1 MEIPEH
7 LRELVDQLGQALV
20 QALAT
25 DPASRALA
33 RRIQAEG
40 YEVTLMLEA
49 TVALHKRD
57 TEGDPEFSEAT
68 EKGRDLEDPGPE
80 GDPEGWPTP
89 EALRSQ
95 GEPERSGS
103 QWSEEDRAFL
113 RTFKISL
120 D

>member
-7 LRELVDQLGQALV
+7 LRELVDQLGHALV

-25 DPASRALA
+25 DPASRTLA
-33 RRIQAEG
+33 RRIQGEG
-40 YEVTLMLEA
+40 FEVTLMLEA
-49 TVALHKRD
+49 TVALHKREQASQD
-57 TEGDPEFSEAT
+57 DSMEDHGDRP
-68 EKGRDLEDPGPE
+68 LL
-80 GDPEGWPTP
+80 P
-89 EALRSQ
+89 EAFP
-95 GEPERSGS
+95 EERSPALELEPATS

>member
-33 RRIQAEG
+33 REIQGEG
-40 YEVTLMLEA
+40 FEVTLMLEA
-49 TVALHKRD
+49 TVALHKRE
-57 TEGDPEFSEAT
+57 TENDSGSLESELSHDQA
-68 EKGRDLEDPGPE
+68 DPGPD

-89 EALRSQ
+89 EELRSQ
-95 GEPERSGS
+95 AEPERSAS
-103 QWSEEDRAFL
+103 PWSEEDRAFL

>member
-7 LRELVDQLGQALV
+7 LRELVDRLGQALV
-20 QALAT
+20 QALAL
-25 DPASRALA
+25 DPTSRALA
-33 RRIQAEG
+33 REIQSEG
-40 YEVTLMLEA
+40 FEVTLMLEA

-57 TEGDPEFSEAT
+57 PEDASEQETTEGEASPSEDEPSAPPLPE
-68 EKGRDLEDPGPE
+68 
-80 GDPEGWPTP
+80 
-89 EALRSQ
+89 
-95 GEPERSGS
+95 EPPRAAS

>member
-33 RRIQAEG
+33 RKIQGEG
-40 YEVTLMLEA
+40 FEVTLMLEA
-49 TVALHKRD
+49 TVALHKRED
-57 TEGDPEFSEAT
+57 EDESEGEGMRGDVDRA
-68 EKGRDLEDPGPE
+68 DPGPE

-95 GEPERSGS
+95 AEPERTSS

>member
-7 LRELVDQLGQALV
+7 LRELVDQLGHALV

-33 RRIQAEG
+33 REIQG
-40 YEVTLMLEA
+40 KGFEVTLMLEA
-49 TVALHKRD
+49 TVALHKRED
-57 TEGDPEFSEAT
+57 ESETRGNEEKGGDPDRA
-68 EKGRDLEDPGPE
+68 DPGPE

-95 GEPERSGS
+95 AEPERTAS

>member
-7 LRELVDQLGQALV
+7 LHELVDQLGQALV

-25 DPASRALA
+25 DPTSRSLA
-33 RRIQAEG
+33 REIQGEG
-40 YEVTLMLEA
+40 FEVTLLLEA
-49 TVALHKRD
+49 TVALHKREEAELEA
-57 TEGDPEFSEAT
+57 EGEAPD
-68 EKGRDLEDPGPE
+68 RADPGPE

-89 EALRSQ
+89 EARRSQ
-95 GEPERSGS
+95 AAPEPP
-103 QWSEEDRAFL
+103 WSEEDRAFL

>member
-1 MEIPEH
+1 MAPEGVMEIPEH
-7 LRELVDQLGQALV
+7 LRDLVDRLGQALV

-33 RRIQAEG
+33 REIQAEG
-40 YEVTLMLEA
+40 FEVTLMLEA

-57 TEGDPEFSEAT
+57 SAEEGEA
-68 EKGRDLEDPGPE
+68 GPE
-80 GDPEGWPTP
+80 EEESETEEETRPLP
-89 EALRSQ
+89 EARRP
-95 GEPERSGS
+95 EPERGPSP
-103 QWSEEDRAFL
+103 WSEEDRAFL

>member
-1 MEIPEH
+1 MEIPEN

-25 DPASRALA
+25 DDLSRSLA
-33 RRIQAEG
+33 RKIQHEG
-40 YEVTLMLEA
+40 FEVALMIEA

-57 TEGDPEFSEAT
+57 ESYESEQGFTMPPPEP
-68 EKGRDLEDPGPE
+68 DLSSSP
-80 GDPEGWPTP
+80 
-89 EALRSQ
+89 
-95 GEPERSGS
+95 
-103 QWSEEDRAFL
+103 WSEDDRAFL

>member
-20 QALAT
+20 QALAA

-33 RRIQAEG
+33 REIQGEG
-40 YEVTLMLEA
+40 FEVTLLLEA
-49 TVALHKRD
+49 TVALHKR
-57 TEGDPEFSEAT
+57 EEPSES
-68 EKGRDLEDPGPE
+68 GV
-80 GDPEGWPTP
+80 P
-89 EALRSQ
+89 EASGDAAPESRSAPAEMPFP
-95 GEPERSGS
+95 GEIEHPVAP
-103 QWSEEDRAFL
+103 WSEEDRAFL

>member
-7 LRELVDQLGQALV
+7 LRGLVDQLGQALV
-20 QALAT
+20 QALAL

-33 RRIQAEG
+33 REIQGEG
-40 YEVTLMLEA
+40 FEVTLMLEA
-49 TVALHKRD
+49 TVALHKRPE
-57 TEGDPEFSEAT
+57 EGELGPAEIEAN
-68 EKGRDLEDPGPE
+68 RDQGDPGPE

-89 EALRSQ
+89 EGLRSQ
-95 GEPERSGS
+95 AEPERSS
-103 QWSEEDRAFL
+103 SPWSEEDRAFL

>member
-1 MEIPEH
+1 MDIPEH
-7 LRELVDQLGQALV
+7 LHELVDQLGQALV

-33 RRIQAEG
+33 RQIQGEG
-40 YEVTLMLEA
+40 FEVMLLLEA

-57 TEGDPEFSEAT
+57 EPPPQEGEDGS
-68 EKGRDLEDPGPE
+68 DLADPGPE
-80 GDPEGWPTP
+80 GDPPGWVTP
-89 EALRSQ
+89 EERRTQA
-95 GEPERSGS
+95 EPERGPSP
-103 QWSEEDRAFL
+103 WSEEDRAFL